1 MLEQLAVG
9 KSSKEHLHLSH
20 TSVFEHL
27 EILAL
32 RSAHRVDQSLCSLLR
47 RHPSVSV
54 SKQSDEIRTVL
65 ADGIHADMQD
75 FRFPQILVILGGIYS
90 PSEVSYIN
98 GNSIRL
104 KFISQLW
111 DYILLDIV
119 SLRMHIAERTAEEDI
134 DMSMLHR
141 LSDSF
146 VLREYTKNGIEI
158 DKFPAVFEN

>member
-1 MLEQLAVG
+1 MNGIIILPPTKNSKKTNG
-9 KSSKEHLHLSH
+9 KMRDLFCFPISAGNQRSAGSGQILGQYIVHLHGGADG
-20 TSVFEHL
+20 E
-27 EILAL
+27 
-32 RSAHRVDQSLCSLLR
+32 
-47 RHPSVSV
+47 
-54 SKQSDEIRTVL
+54 L

-90 PSEVSYIN
+90 PSEVSDIN
-98 GNSIRL
+98 GNSVRL
-104 KFISQLW
+104 KLISQLW
-111 DYILLDIV
+111 DYKLLDIV